1 LHASLSRHHVT
12 GHYIKTHEHTSKYT
26 GQVITSSGQIIPWE
40 NEIRYLGIYITR
52 SSEFKCSLDIAK
64 QSFYRAANAIFGKVG
79 RHASEEVI
87 LQLVSSKC
95 VPVLLYGLEA
105 CPLNK
110 ISVNSLDFVID
121 RFFMKLFKTNNID
134 TVRNCQKEFAF
145 ELPSVIH
152 VPVTAN
158 IF

>member
-1 LHASLSRHHVT
+1 
-12 GHYIKTHEHTSKYT
+12 
-26 GQVITSSGQIIPWE
+26 
-40 NEIRYLGIYITR
+40 
-52 SSEFKCSLDIAK
+52 
-64 QSFYRAANAIFGKVG
+64 
-79 RHASEEVI
+79 

-110 ISVNSLDFVID
+110 TSVNPLDFVID

-145 ELPSVIH
+145 ELPSIILAHHSEHFLIKYKACDNAFCKFV
-152 VPVTAN
+152 
-158 IF
+158 